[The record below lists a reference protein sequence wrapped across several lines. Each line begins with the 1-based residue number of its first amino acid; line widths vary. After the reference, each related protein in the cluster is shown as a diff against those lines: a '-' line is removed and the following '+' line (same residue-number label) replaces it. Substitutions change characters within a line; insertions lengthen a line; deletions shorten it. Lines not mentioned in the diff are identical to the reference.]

1 MGANDFERKSRPATS
16 NHDYEYVFDLYRL
29 YRGQEEH
36 ENLLIN
42 NRLTSFLTLQS
53 VLLATFGF
61 SFQKYYEIAE
71 RINEKMPPDSI
82 SVLKASM
89 ESLNSRYF
97 IFLSIL
103 CIIGVICSE
112 VARRS
117 LVAAVGAQKAIREK
131 WETTKLRLDLP
142 QIADLPPFAGGGNMQ
157 IVHLGRTFSTSLPLI
172 FNVLWI
178 SVVMLVI
185 LSYIFHVNIQYG
197 FL

>member
-1 MGANDFERKSRPATS
+1 
-16 NHDYEYVFDLYRL
+16 
-29 YRGQEEH
+29 
-36 ENLLIN
+36 
-42 NRLTSFLTLQS
+42 
-53 VLLATFGF
+53 
-61 SFQKYYEIAE
+61 
-71 RINEKMPPDSI
+71 
-82 SVLKASM
+82 M